1 MNNRTF
7 LNGSLLYYLLVSLVI
22 LVLLYVG
29 KPLFVPMF
37 YGLFIAIVL
46 YPVCRWLERHRF
58 PRSLAITVGLTMV
71 MLLFFLLIWILALQ
85 FSAFKNDIP
94 ELKVKIEPS
103 LAALQQWISENFGVS
118 IPAQEAWFRKVVE
131 KSTGDSAGL
140 LAGIFSK
147 TVSGLYMLILTPVFA
162 ALFLYNR
169 RDFIMAIEKMAG
181 SGYQEKL
188 QQVIQQTMYTYYH
201 FIRGMVFVY
210 LIVGILNSIGL
221 LALGIEH
228 AILFGFLTAIMTII
242 PYLGIFISALL
253 PITVAW
259 ITKDSIWYPLG
270 VVAVFAFVQYL
281 EVNVIFPRVVATQL
295 NLSTWATLVAIIAG
309 GILWG
314 VNGMILFIPFAGIL
328 KILSGYLP
336 GLEAINILLSRKA
349 GSK

>member
-1 MNNRTF
+1 MNNQTIQTRP
-7 LNGSLLYYLLVSLVI
+7 LVQYLLVSMLI
-22 LVLLYVG
+22 MGMLYAG
-29 KPLFVPMF
+29 KPLFIPMF
-37 YGLFIAIVL
+37 YGLFIAIIL
-46 YPVCRWLERHRF
+46 YPVCRWLERRRF
-58 PRSLAITVGLTMV
+58 PRSLAIAIGLTIV
-71 MLLFFLLIWILALQ
+71 MGLFFLLIWLLALQ
-85 FSAFKNDIP
+85 FSAFKSDIP
-94 ELKVKIEPS
+94 ELKTKIEPT
-103 LAALQQWISENFGVS
+103 LAAFQQWISENLGVS
-118 IPAQEAWFRKVVE
+118 IAAQQEWFRKLIE

-140 LAGIFSK
+140 VAGIFSR
-147 TVSGLYMLILTPVFA
+147 TVSGLYMLILVPVFA

-169 RDFIMAIEKMAG
+169 SDFIMAIRKMAG
-181 SGYQEKL
+181 SRYEGNI
-188 QQVIQQTMYTYYH
+188 QQLIHQTMYTYYH

-210 LIVGILNSIGL
+210 LIVGILNSAGL

-281 EVNVIFPRVVATQL
+281 EANVIFPRVVATQL

-328 KILSGYLP
+328 KILSGYIP
-336 GLEAINILLSRKA
+336 GMEAINILLSRKA
-349 GSK
+349 GLK